1 MKHMTLSEIADA
13 CCGIYCGDPAFLD
26 CEVSSVAIDSR
37 KVIKDTLFVAIK
49 GARVDGHSFIPQV
62 MEAGALC
69 SLSEQ
74 DLGDVDY
81 PYIRVSSCTEALKDL
96 AEHYRRSL
104 DIKVVGITG
113 SVGKTSTK
121 EMIAS
126 VLSEKYNVLKTEGN
140 FNNEIGLPLT
150 VFNIRE
156 EHEVAVLE
164 MGISHFGDMKPLA
177 KIARPDVCVIT
188 NIGYAHLENLGTR
201 DGILKAK
208 TEIFNHMNPDGIV
221 IVNGDDD
228 KLSTISQVHG
238 KRPLVFGISN
248 KDGVYADNIKS
259 LGLDGT
265 SFTIHGIK
273 TSDNYSTFDL
283 TVPVPGHH
291 MVYNAMAAALVG
303 SVLGLS
309 SIEIERGVKNLKTIA
324 GRNNIIK
331 ENGFTIID
339 DCYNANP
346 VSMKASLDVLDTAIG
361 RKVAILGSMF
371 ELGENEKQMHYDVGM
386 YLGTKDI
393 DVLITAG
400 DLAAQI
406 AAGTRAYIDT
416 NYNAHG
422 CEVHDFETRD
432 DMLKCIGH
440 ILKTGDNILIKA
452 SHGMEFTKVV
462 EALKTINL

>member
-37 KVIKDTLFVAIK
+37 KVVKDTLFVAIK

-201 DGILKAK
+201 DGILKEK
-208 TEIFNHMNPDGIV
+208 SSMTDYMNPKGSV
-221 IVNGDDD
+221 IFNGDDD
-228 KLSTISQVHG
+228 KLKSYTSRDGRTPVYFGLTSSCPFHVENIERKGLKGTYAEFVTPTSRFHAHIS
-238 KRPLVFGISN
+238 I
-248 KDGVYADNIKS
+248 
-259 LGLDGT
+259 
-265 SFTIHGIK
+265 
-273 TSDNYSTFDL
+273 
-283 TVPVPGHH
+283 PGDH
-291 MVYNAMAAALVG
+291 MIYNALAGVAVGYALG
-303 SVLGLS
+303 MDNDEIARG
-309 SIEIERGVKNLKTIA
+309 IEKLVSIA
-324 GRNNIIK
+324 GRNNLIEAK
-331 ENGFTIID
+331 HYTIID

-406 AAGTRAYIDT
+406 AAGTRAYIYT

-462 EALKTINL
+462 EAVKTINL

>member
-1 MKHMTLSEIADA
+1 MKNLTLENIARV
-13 CCGIYCGDPAFLD
+13 CGGTYYGPAD
-26 CEVSSVAIDSR
+26 KSQEEVMSVITDSR
-37 KVIKDTLFVAIK
+37 KAEEGCLFVPIV
-49 GARVDGHSFIPQV
+49 GERVDAHKFIPQV
-62 MEAGALC
+62 MKAGALAT
-69 SLSEQ
+69 LSERVL
-74 DLGDVDY
+74 DNADF
-81 PYIRVSSCTEALKDL
+81 PYIAVESSLQAVKDIAEFYLKQL
-96 AEHYRRSL
+96 Q
-104 DIKVVGITG
+104 IPVVGITG

-121 EMIAS
+121 EVIAS
-126 VLSEKYNVLKTEGN
+126 VLNQKYHTLKTQGN
-140 FNNEIGLPLT
+140 FNNELGLPLT
-150 VFNIRE
+150 VFRLRDGDEI
-156 EHEVAVLE
+156 AVLE
-164 MGISHFGDMKPLA
+164 MGISDFGEMDRLS
-177 KIARPDVCVIT
+177 KIAQPDICVIT
-188 NIGYAHLENLGTR
+188 NIGFCHLENLGTR

-393 DVLITAG
+393 DVLITCLLYTS
-400 DLAAQI
+400 DAA
-406 AAGTRAYIDT
+406 
-416 NYNAHG
+416 
-422 CEVHDFETRD
+422 D
-432 DMLKCIGH
+432 D
-440 ILKTGDNILIKA
+440 
-452 SHGMEFTKVV
+452 
-462 EALKTINL
+462 

>member
-1 MKHMTLSEIADA
+1 
-13 CCGIYCGDPAFLD
+13 
-26 CEVSSVAIDSR
+26 
-37 KVIKDTLFVAIK
+37 
-49 GARVDGHSFIPQV
+49 
-62 MEAGALC
+62 
-69 SLSEQ
+69 
-74 DLGDVDY
+74 
-81 PYIRVSSCTEALKDL
+81 
-96 AEHYRRSL
+96 
-104 DIKVVGITG
+104 
-113 SVGKTSTK
+113 
-121 EMIAS
+121 
-126 VLSEKYNVLKTEGN
+126 
-140 FNNEIGLPLT
+140 
-150 VFNIRE
+150 
-156 EHEVAVLE
+156 
-164 MGISHFGDMKPLA
+164 
-177 KIARPDVCVIT
+177 
-188 NIGYAHLENLGTR
+188 
-201 DGILKAK
+201 
-208 TEIFNHMNPDGIV
+208 
-221 IVNGDDD
+221 
-228 KLSTISQVHG
+228 
-238 KRPLVFGISN
+238 
-248 KDGVYADNIKS
+248 
-259 LGLDGT
+259 
-265 SFTIHGIK
+265 
-273 TSDNYSTFDL
+273 
-283 TVPVPGHH
+283 

>member
-37 KVIKDTLFVAIK
+37 KVVKDTLFVAIK
-49 GARVDGHSFIPQV
+49 GSRVDGHSFIPQV

-201 DGILKAK
+201 DGILKEK
-208 TEIFNHMNPDGIV
+208 SSMTDYMNPKGSV
-221 IVNGDDD
+221 IFNGDDD
-228 KLSTISQVHG
+228 KLKSYTSRDGRTPVYFGLTSSCPFHVENIERKGLKGTYAEFVTPTSRFHAHIS
-238 KRPLVFGISN
+238 I
-248 KDGVYADNIKS
+248 
-259 LGLDGT
+259 
-265 SFTIHGIK
+265 
-273 TSDNYSTFDL
+273 
-283 TVPVPGHH
+283 PGDH
-291 MVYNAMAAALVG
+291 MIYNALAGVAVGYALG
-303 SVLGLS
+303 MDNDEIARG
-309 SIEIERGVKNLKTIA
+309 IEKLVPIA
-324 GRNNIIK
+324 GRNNLIEAK
-331 ENGFTIID
+331 HYTIID

-432 DMLKCIGH
+432 DMLKSIGH

-452 SHGMEFTKVV
+452 SHGMEFSKVV
-462 EALKTINL
+462 EAVKTINT

>member
-1 MKHMTLSEIADA
+1 MKGMTLRAMTQA
-13 CCGIYCGDPAFLD
+13 VNGIYHGNGEDYDKEITAIT
-26 CEVSSVAIDSR
+26 IDSR
-37 KVIKDTLFVAIK
+37 KVAEGGLFIAIK
-49 GARVDGHSFIPQV
+49 GERSDGHDFIGQCFEKGAACVISEKELPDEERSYIQV
-62 MEAGALC
+62 ES
-69 SLSEQ
+69 SLQ
-74 DLGDVDY
+74 
-81 PYIRVSSCTEALKDL
+81 ALKDL
-96 AEHYRRSL
+96 ALLYRNNL
-104 DIKVVGITG
+104 DVKVVGITG
-113 SVGKTSTK
+113 SVGKTSTSDFG
-121 EMIAS
+121 EMDR
-126 VLSEKYNVLKTEGN
+126 LS
-140 FNNEIGLPLT
+140 
-150 VFNIRE
+150 
-156 EHEVAVLE
+156 
-164 MGISHFGDMKPLA
+164 
-177 KIARPDVCVIT
+177 KIAQPDICVIT
-188 NIGYAHLENLGTR
+188 NIGFCHLENLGTR